1 MNIKPSNKLVKN
13 SLNAHTWIGL
23 TVGVLMYLVCLSGAI
38 VVFFEEF
45 ERWEQP
51 NVEEYLDYNPQLIAE
66 AVKNFQVKADKT
78 PDSIYVVLP
87 NEAVPRI
94 HVAGDG
100 KEWFVNK
107 DGSLGEK
114 VKEGWTHML
123 KGLHIKLHLPQTLGL
138 IIVGSLGA
146 MLCALIIS
154 GLIAHPRIF
163 KDAFTLRIGGNKRLE
178 QADLHNRL
186 SVWGTPFYL
195 MIGVTG
201 AFIGLVSI
209 LIAVAA
215 PAYFDGD
222 REAVVA
228 EVYGGDP
235 LIKNGAGEINYQ
247 RAFDELKKV
256 EPDASPIYLV
266 VQKANTD
273 KQYLE
278 IAATLPGRFVY
289 SEMYRFKTDGSF
301 IDYQHLSD
309 GSVGQQVAYSVYRLH
324 FGHFDNGWI
333 KILYGVLG
341 LALTV
346 IAASGINIWLA
357 RRKFRSFV
365 NDAWV
370 AIVWGTP
377 LALAASFSLG
387 NAGISYELSFWLLL
401 ILTLSTSII
410 LRNES
415 KSKIVFQMMTSLF
428 IILSIV
434 QNLKVTLITGMSEA
448 ILFVNLG
455 LFVTSMFLMWMVV
468 SKLKMIKNRT
478 FDDTVN
484 ASASS

>member
-1 MNIKPSNKLVKN
+1 MNLKPSNNLVKN

-23 TVGVLMYLVCLSGAI
+23 TVGVLMYLVCLSGAL

-51 NVEEYLDYNPQLIAE
+51 GVEEFLNYNPEQISV
-66 AVKNFQVKADKT
+66 AVNNFKKQVKKT
-78 PDSIYVVLP
+78 PDSIYLVLP
-87 NEAVPRI
+87 NGAVPRM
-94 HVAGDG
+94 HVAGDE
-100 KEWFVNK
+100 KEWFVNQ

-123 KGLHIKLHLPQTLGL
+123 KGLHIKLHLPQTFGL
-138 IIVGSLGA
+138 IVVGSLGA
-146 MLCALIIS
+146 MLCGLIFS

-163 KDAFTLRIGGNKRLE
+163 KDAFTLRLGGNKRLE
-178 QADLHNRL
+178 QADIHNRL

-195 MIGVTG
+195 MIGLTG

-209 LIAVAA
+209 LIAIAA
-215 PAYFDGD
+215 PAYFEGD

-235 LIKNGAGEINYQ
+235 VITDGAGEINYQ
-247 RAFDELKKV
+247 RAFYELQKV
-256 EPDASPIYLV
+256 NPKASPIYLV
-266 VQKANTD
+266 VQNANSD

-278 IAATLPGRFVY
+278 IAATLPGRLIY
-289 SEMYRFKTDGSF
+289 SEMYRFTTNGDF

-309 GSVGQQVAYSVYRLH
+309 GSVGQQIAYSVYRLH

-357 RRKFRSFV
+357 RRKFRSFI

-370 AIVWGTP
+370 AIVWGSP
-377 LALAASFSLG
+377 LALTLSFLLG
-387 NAGISYELSFWLLL
+387 FSDISFELSFWF
-401 ILTLSTSII
+401 ILTLAAAFSIL
-410 LRNES
+410 LRDEY
-415 KSKIVFQMMTSLF
+415 KSKIIFQLTTSTFLV
-428 IILSIV
+428 LCV
-434 QNLKVTLITGMSEA
+434 LQNLKISLPIGINEAAISINIGLTLVSLA
-448 ILFVNLG
+448 
-455 LFVTSMFLMWMVV
+455 LMWIAA
-468 SKLKMIKNRT
+468 SNLKKFKDQKLEKT
-478 FDDTVN
+478 SLATT
-484 ASASS
+484 